1 KPSRLLY
8 TQVQTSCYYPNTPSD
23 FKTDAARITQQ
34 RYVQKTGLPPEDQ
47 VPKEDSLPFPNA
59 PLLPTNAPEET
70 PPGTIPA
77 YESTPQSE
85 EKAARI
91 RKNVA
96 HMNELKAQEEIFL
109 RILLDHH
116 HHPQLNTLCSCGG
129 KKRTVACN
137 DCLQGEL
144 LCRQC
149 WLNKHRTMPTHW
161 AFVWNKVDKFFEKH
175 DFSRLLPNASIGLGH
190 NGERCPDAEAVRGF
204 TLVDCNGIH
213 ATTIA
218 FCGCRTGIDPVTG
231 QATPVPHFQQL
242 LKAGIFPGSV
252 KDPKTGYTLV
262 LLESYRQQRNQG
274 KGSAYN
280 FVLVLQRLADPW
292 FAGEVPDIY
301 INFLAITRFHDAL
314 QIKMQRGHTHSL
326 DTALPG
332 QADRP
337 YPNRPKDYLG
347 LNCGACP
354 ERGVNMPLIVTV
366 PKYLRHTISHAI
378 TLDGNFKVNLFYK
391 RDDGSDKA
399 LTDGNMYFPNQAEF
413 EEIARTYVVPDTDKE
428 VPCKAHIGSI
438 CHQAQGKY
446 GNTALSGVVAAACD
460 HAVAGS
466 LIDMI
471 KGEAFAIGTYAQ
483 REMLRHTNSPPH
495 APASANPTVGSYD
508 SWCAFVVFLLKRAME
523 LFLEETW
530 LHTLLATM
538 EGQIPADH
546 INGHGADCQTTWQA
560 VYFACRAHFHG
571 ETTEMLW
578 AFLNPLGSSTRQM
591 TGARHDIMN
600 FVIDAWNMLKLLR
613 QGENIASTPFGALRL
628 FELHMAVV
636 EDLTP
641 HRQHATDVVGWS
653 RMSRET
659 KKKNGK
665 LSSVYQHS
673 ETKVLTIESVL
684 ATMIAAEQE
693 KSREKNVDE
702 VETSVA
708 QWIVDGLSIQRSQV
722 LTIALLKSHREHP
735 LPDTWASVTKLRDT
749 LNVDLKR
756 FRERQRE
763 IYPRLKLSAL
773 DVDEPELTAIQLPS
787 YRMKHGHRPISNDP
801 QDQDWQLQQAEIRLR
816 CTKADNG
823 ILAVRAASL
832 ALSAVK
838 KAHDLDYRGQAGVTR
853 SQRNLQ
859 KAEMMK
865 TFEIT
870 MYNNSRTALIHLG
883 YMDKNA
889 VEPYRPLTPRDTRR
903 KETHL
908 HRVKGD
914 SRLFNGTAWYLQ
926 SGVTI
931 SRIALASTL
940 SRGKGEAEDD
950 EPQLLVGTQTRKRA
964 GVIRAIGGGARW
976 NQRSPKRMRDIAPDD
991 VEVESS
997 ASEVEGSDME
1007 MSPSKQAKGKE
1018 KEKGKGKKS
1027 DGWIWMESLM
1037 RQQSL
1042 SDEKL
1047 AAYKEAMQWFRAE
1060 AEMYR
1065 WLEQYERKHA
1075 ELMRVIE
1082 RFRRDGEVWA
1092 GLGDREEAQNGG
1104 VNGAATFARMQAAM
1118 YRRLEHNAKLTFKDA
1133 ESGAHHDWV
1142 SATSFDEL
1150 VVKIDEWRKVVFKWM
1165 DDMDIYRAYKDF

>member
-1 KPSRLLY
+1 MAPVDLALSTSMSICTLGLDFQSSSPDFHSTAFTPTVASMKRLGGRRANHP
-8 TQVQTSCYYPNTPSD
+8 TNSVSTPPRLATNVET
-23 FKTDAARITQQ
+23 FKVTLHTDAARITQQ
-34 RYVQKTGLPPEDQ
+34 RYVKSTGLSPEYRPPE
-47 VPKEDSLPFPNA
+47 EDSLPFPDA
-59 PLLPTNAPEET
+59 PLPAPEET
-70 PPGTIPA
+70 PPGAIPA

-91 RKNVA
+91 RKSVA
-96 HMNELKAQEEIFL
+96 HMNELKAQEDVFL

-116 HHPQLNTLCSCGG
+116 HHPQLNTLCLCGG

-161 AFVWNKVDKFFEKH
+161 AFVWNKVEKFFEKY
-175 DFSRLLPNASIGLGH
+175 DFSRLLPNTSIGLGH
-190 NGERCPDAEAVRGF
+190 NGERCSEAEAVRSF

-218 FCGCRTGIDPVTG
+218 FCGCRTVVDPETG
-231 QATPVPHFQQL
+231 KTTPVLHFQQL
-242 LKAGIFPGSV
+242 LKAGIFPGSA

-301 INFLAITRFHDAL
+301 INFLAITRFHDSL
-314 QIKMQRGHTHSL
+314 QIKMQRGHAHSVNI
-326 DTALPG
+326 ALPG

-337 YPNRPKDYLG
+337 YPNRPMGYLG

-354 ERGVNMPLIVTV
+354 ERGVNMPLIVNV
-366 PKYLRHTISHAI
+366 PKYLRHTISQNI
-378 TLDGNFKVNLFYK
+378 TLDGNFKANLFFK
-391 RDDGSDKA
+391 RDDGSDEA

-413 EEIARTYVVPDTDKE
+413 KEIARTYVVPEADKE

-438 CHQAQGKY
+438 RHQGEVKY
-446 GNTALSGVVAAACD
+446 GNTALSGVVASACD

-466 LIDMI
+466 LVDML

-483 REMLRHTNSPPH
+483 RELLRHTNSPPH
-495 APASANPTVGSYD
+495 GPATANPIVCSYD
-508 SWCAFVVFLLKRAME
+508 SWCSFVVNLVLRATT
-523 LFLEETW
+523 LFPEETW
-530 LHTLLATM
+530 LHTLLA
-538 EGQIPADH
+538 G
-546 INGHGADCQTTWQA
+546 TTWQA

-571 ETTEMLW
+571 ETAEMLW

-591 TGARHDIMN
+591 TGAARHDIMN
-600 FVIDAWNMLKLLR
+600 FVIDAWNTLKLLR
-613 QGENIASTPFGALRL
+613 QSELLAAERLDALRL

-636 EDLTP
+636 EDLS
-641 HRQHATDVVGWS
+641 RQHATDVVDWS
-653 RMSRET
+653 RMSRGT
-659 KKKNGK
+659 KKENGK

-693 KSREKNVDE
+693 KLREKDAGE
-702 VETSVA
+702 AETSVA
-708 QWIVDGLSIQRSQV
+708 QWIVDGLSIQRSQT

-735 LPDTWASVTKLRDT
+735 LADTWGSATKLRDT
-749 LNVDLKR
+749 LNADLKR

-801 QDQDWQLQQAEIRLR
+801 QDQDWQLQQAEIKLR
-816 CTKADNG
+816 CTEADNG

-838 KAHDLDYRGQAGVTR
+838 KARDLDYRGQAGVTR

-859 KAEMMK
+859 KAELMK
-865 TFEIT
+865 AFEIT

-883 YMDKNA
+883 YMDKTA
-889 VEPYRPLTPRDTRR
+889 VEPYR
-903 KETHL
+903 
-908 HRVKGD
+908 D
-914 SRLFNGTAWYLQ
+914 SRLFDGTAWYLQ
-926 SGVTI
+926 SG
-931 SRIALASTL
+931 
-940 SRGKGEAEDD
+940 GDD
-950 EPQLLVGTQTRKRA
+950 FAHRTGLDTLLVGTQTRKRA
-964 GVIRAIGGGARW
+964 GGARR

-1007 MSPSKQAKGKE
+1007 MLPSKRAKG
-1018 KEKGKGKKS
+1018 KGKGKKA

-1037 RQQSL
+1037 RRQFL
-1042 SDEKL
+1042 SDKKL
-1047 AAYKEAMQWFRAE
+1047 AAYKKESDRVQWFRAE

-1092 GLGDREEAQNGG
+1092 GLGDREETQNGA
-1104 VNGAATFARMQAAM
+1104 VNGAATFARMKAAM
-1118 YRRLEHNAKLTFKDA
+1118 YRRLEHNAKIAFEDA

-1142 SATSFDEL
+1142 SATSFNKL
-1150 VVKIDEWRKVVFKWM
+1150 VVKIDEWREVVFKWM